1 MKHFIGSSALRYS
14 WKASIE
20 PDSIKKIFIGNLDK
34 FFAFHSIHSL
44 WMLLITQIEPLKWE
58 MKIKEKMVTIL
69 KLSKTF
75 TMKVSQTINFI
86 IKHIFDFLI
95 SCVFFFLLE
104 SFESISYHQTFCF
117 LHEYVILIFTKQ
129 VIFLLHYIMFSL
141 LISLYFHILHSSRY
155 FHIRIVF
162 TMFVRSLRRLTLYT
176 SGISKSSHHSWLD
189 LNILLIQWA
198 PKLQVSVCDS
208 LFLFWRIFSINFHS
222 FFFVIL
228 NLLAAPLVLF
238 IFTRPK
244 LHVQCLP

>member
-1 MKHFIGSSALRYS
+1 
-14 WKASIE
+14 
-20 PDSIKKIFIGNLDK
+20 
-34 FFAFHSIHSL
+34 
-44 WMLLITQIEPLKWE
+44 
-58 MKIKEKMVTIL
+58 MVTIL

-86 IKHIFDFLI
+86 IKQFLDFLF
-95 SCVFFFLLE
+95 CFFLLE
-104 SFESISYHQTFCF
+104 SFESISYYQTFYV
-117 LHEYVILIFTKQ
+117 LHEYVIFTKQ
-129 VIFLLHYIMFSL
+129 VIFLLHYIIFSL

-238 IFTRPK
+238 ICTRLK